1 MRWFFFLVLAVF
13 SWSARLIG
21 TTTTDDPVGSAL
33 LSLGC
38 LIIGGVLAGELAVR
52 FRFPRITGYLVLG
65 MAAGPHALGLQTARD
80 ASLLRIF
87 EDLALGLIALTA
99 GGEFRLSVIR
109 RRLRPLL
116 AITAAHTV
124 GIFLIVSATL
134 WVVALFLP
142 FFGPVAAAEAVAAAA
157 LLGVIAV
164 AVSPATTIAVI
175 TDLKARG
182 EMVETVLGV
191 TIAKDLV
198 ILLLFTAINA
208 LAVSWLGGGSLDPA
222 VFGHVSGEIVVS
234 LGVGLLLGVMLGF
247 FIARVGRMVPLTV
260 LLLALASAELAQNS
274 WVEHMLVCMAAG
286 FAARN
291 IFPNAAGHF
300 LDALEQSSMPIYV
313 VFFALVGAGLD
324 LGIFRSVWV
333 PVLVYVAIRIAAVWS
348 TTRWSAAAAGSG
360 WRMVRYG
367 WMGFVA
373 QAGLSLGLAARMQ
386 RELPGIGPTIAT
398 LVIAAVVVNQLLGP
412 ILWQRAIV
420 IAREDRR
427 TG

>member
-1 MRWFFFLVLAVF
+1 MRWVLFLVLAGF

-21 TTTTDDPVGSAL
+21 TSSAEDPVGSAL

-52 FRFPRITGYLVLG
+52 FRLPRITGFLVLG

-109 RRLRPLL
+109 RRLGPLL
-116 AITAAHTV
+116 AITAAHTM

-134 WVVALFLP
+134 WAVARLVPFL
-142 FFGPVAAAEAVAAAA
+142 GPITAAEASVAAAI
-157 LLGVIAV
+157 LGVIAV

-191 TIAKDLV
+191 TIAKDLI

-208 LAVSWLGGGSLDPA
+208 AAVSWLGGAGLDLG
-222 VFGHVSGEIVVS
+222 VLGHVGGEILVS
-234 LGVGLLLGVMLGF
+234 LIAGLLFGVFLGF
-247 FIARVGRMVPLTV
+247 FITKVGRMIPLTV

-274 WVEHMLVCMAAG
+274 WIEHMLVCMAAG

-291 IFPNAAGHF
+291 LFPDAAGHF
-300 LDALEQSSMPIYV
+300 LDALEQSSMPVYV

-333 PVLVYVAIRIAAVWS
+333 PVLVYVAIRLAAVWV

-360 WRMVRYG
+360 WHMVRYG

-386 RELPGIGPTIAT
+386 RELPGIGPTIAA

-412 ILWQRAIV
+412 VLWQRAIV
-420 IAREDRR
+420 MAGEDGRQN
-427 TG
+427 